1 MNTSEDIWSKGILPN
16 LAMQMTEA
24 TFINLLHDSRL
35 ISQDGDQLVVAVRN
49 KYAVDWLNTRLR
61 DTILRTAARVTGR
74 QVKVTFVAGNG
85 HLPSLD
91 DEDDDDG
98 DGDPTEADIRPDSR
112 IAIELVNFD
121 PLTAGFVMTSNYA
134 WQYWQPYLA
143 ACERETGAI
152 NTGISFCLWNTL
164 RSFPSA
170 WSDRGRP
177 HWPSIS
183 TLADM
188 VARGNRFKLLGR
200 NERGKGRTRRG
211 RVIGAFSILEDEHI
225 VWVYPMGT
233 GRDTIYQ
240 FRVLDKL
247 PLLTPSQIA
256 KLSDRLQERHGREIE
271 RCRLEFEQWQQLSL
285 PSLLREDE

>member
-1 MNTSEDIWSKGILPN
+1 MNTSEDIWSKEILPN

-143 ACERETGAI
+143 ARERETGAI
-152 NTGISFCLWNTL
+152 NTGVAFCLWNTL
-164 RSFPSA
+164 RSFPAA
-170 WSDRGRP
+170 WAEKGRP
-177 HWPSIS
+177 HWPSIY

-188 VARGNRFKLLGR
+188 VAKGNRYKILGR
-200 NERGKGRTRRG
+200 NAHGEKHHRKRT
-211 RVIGAFSILEDEHI
+211 VGALEILENERI
-225 VWVYPMGT
+225 VWPQVIGT
-233 GRDTIYQ
+233 GRDTIYH

-247 PLLTPSQIA
+247 PLLTPGQIA
-256 KLSDRLQERHGREIE
+256 KLSERLQERHGREIE

-285 PSLLREDE
+285 PSLLREEE